1 MILVCLILAVVGVVG
16 VFFWLGLH
24 DDKKEKQ
31 KEKERQ
37 VLIQEAQEK
46 LRPILEKGPPYPIG
60 KNGKQ
65 PLFVAPVEE
74 LVEEHARVARSYAI
88 RGQDEDYFNDDER
101 GSSVEKELRLVTMLK
116 TEQLKSMISNI
127 DGMPYPKREGD

>member
-1 MILVCLILAVVGVVG
+1 MDSSFESRVNRLPNLR
-16 VFFWLGLH
+16 
-24 DDKKEKQ
+24 KEKQ
-31 KEKERQ
+31 KEK
-37 VLIQEAQEK
+37 
-46 LRPILEKGPPYPIG
+46 LRSILEKGPPYPIG
-60 KNGKQ
+60 KNGKR

-74 LVEEHARVARSYAI
+74 LVGEHARIARSYAI

-101 GSSVEKELRLVTMLK
+101 GSSAEKELRLVTMLK